1 MAFNPAGGLHNRSM
15 DDFDLARKHLE
26 SLKELFLRHSGDADA
41 RALRCL
47 VALCRAASLST
58 NDDYC
63 REKITAVE
71 EQGAEM
77 FTHGGHRRFSA
88 DFLRQR
94 ILDALELLESRLYSL
109 ALVRSPREATSSVAR
124 FEVHPV

>member
-1 MAFNPAGGLHNRSM
+1 V
-15 DDFDLARKHLE
+15 DDLDLARKHLAE
-26 SLKELFLRHSGDADA
+26 LKDLFVRHSGEADA

-47 VALCRAASLST
+47 VALCRAATLCT
-58 NDDYC
+58 DDDYC
-63 REKITAVE
+63 RDKITSVE

-77 FTHGGHRRFSA
+77 FTHGGHRRFSG

-109 ALVRSPREATSSVAR
+109 GVRTRSSVAGV
-124 FEVHPV
+124 EAHLV

>member
-1 MAFNPAGGLHNRSM
+1 M
-15 DDFDLARKHLE
+15 DDLDLARKHLE
-26 SLKELFLRHSGDADA
+26 ALKELFLRHSGEADT

-47 VALCRAASLST
+47 VALCHAASLST
-58 NDDYC
+58 GDDYC
-63 REKITAVE
+63 REKITAIE

-88 DFLRQR
+88 DLLRQR

-109 ALVRSPREATSSVAR
+109 AMVDGPRQPSSVAR
-124 FEVHPV
+124 FEVRPV

>member
-1 MAFNPAGGLHNRSM
+1 V

-26 SLKELFLRHSGDADA
+26 SLKELFLRHSGEADA

-47 VALCRAASLST
+47 VTLCRAASLST
-58 NDDYC
+58 DDDYC

-109 ALVRSPREATSSVAR
+109 AMLRNPRQPAPSAAR

>member
-1 MAFNPAGGLHNRSM
+1 M
-15 DDFDLARKHLE
+15 DEFDVARKHLD
-26 SLKELFLRHSGDADA
+26 SLKELFLRHSGEADA

-47 VALCRAASLST
+47 IALCRAAQLST
-58 NDDYC
+58 DDDYC
-63 REKITAVE
+63 RAKITAVE

-109 ALVRSPREATSSVAR
+109 AMLRSPGEAASSSVAR
-124 FEVHPV
+124 FEIHPV

>member
-1 MAFNPAGGLHNRSM
+1 V
-15 DDFDLARKHLE
+15 DDLELTRKHLE
-26 SLKELFLRHSGDADA
+26 SLKDLFLRHSGEADA

-47 VALCRAASLST
+47 VALCRAASLSI
-58 NDDYC
+58 DDEYC

-88 DFLRQR
+88 DLLRQR
-94 ILDALELLESRLYSL
+94 ILDALELFESRVYSL
-109 ALVRSPREATSSVAR
+109 GLLRRPSVAR
-124 FEVHPV
+124 VEVHPV